1 MTKDTSKKAE
11 QDNVR
16 ASLIRAAYR
25 CFTAAD
31 YDKVSIRQISEL
43 AGVNMA
49 MIRYYFGNKLGL
61 FEAMVTEHIHPIHQ
75 RAKALQQSHG
85 KPTVADIVSEFY
97 QTMIP
102 NPEFPRFLFQLMS
115 SDHSSEAKA
124 VIYKLFEPIA
134 DLTPMP
140 KQLLE
145 ESGELDPQMLK
156 MSLLSLMIFPFV
168 MPTPMAKLHGYQ
180 LNEEFYQQLAKHNI
194 ALLEHGL
201 SGGKH

>member
-1 MTKDTSKKAE
+1 MARNTPKKTE

-31 YDKVSIRQISEL
+31 YDKVSIRQIAEV

-61 FEAMVTEHIHPIHQ
+61 FEAMVTEYIKPIHR
-75 RAKALQQSHG
+75 RAKALQQSHD
-85 KPTVADIVSEFY
+85 KPTVADIVAEFY

-115 SDHSSEAKA
+115 SEHSVEAKG
-124 VIYKLFEPIA
+124 VIYKLFQPIA
-134 DLTPMP
+134 ELTPMP
-140 KQLLE
+140 QQLLE
-145 ESGELDPQMLK
+145 GWGELDPQLLK

-168 MPTPMAKLHGYQ
+168 MPPPMAKLHGYQ

-194 ALLEHGL
+194 ALLEHGM
-201 SGGKH
+201 SGGKR

>member
-1 MTKDTSKKAE
+1 MVTNSPQKTG

-16 ASLIRAAYR
+16 ARLIRAAYT
-25 CFTAAD
+25 CFIAAD
-31 YDKVSIRQISEL
+31 YDKVSIRQIAES

-61 FEAMVTEHIHPIHQ
+61 FEAMVTEYIQPIHS
-75 RAKALQQSHG
+75 RAKALQKSHD
-85 KPTVADIVSEFY
+85 KPTVADIVAEFY

-115 SDHSSEAKA
+115 SEHSVAAKG
-124 VIYKLFEPIA
+124 VIYKLFQPIA
-134 DLTPMP
+134 ELTPMP
-140 KQLLE
+140 QQLLE
-145 ESGELDPQMLK
+145 GWGVLDPQLLK

-194 ALLEHGL
+194 ALLEHGM
-201 SGGKH
+201 SGGKR